1 MRTDLVPATEALSI
15 ILRDAS
21 PTGEEN
27 VAIGEAA
34 GRILS
39 RDLVA
44 LRTQP
49 PFRSSAMDGYAVRGA
64 DIAEV
69 PVTLELIG
77 ESAAGNAFSGS
88 VASGQAVRIFTGA
101 PVPEGAD
108 TVVMQENTRAEPGS
122 VTIFLTAA
130 TGKSVR
136 KAGLDFQRGDSL
148 LSAGFVLD
156 PQRLSLAASMNY
168 AIVPVWR
175 KPVVAIASTGSE
187 LRLPGAEPGPDQII
201 ASNAFGLAAIVRQAG
216 GEVLDLGILRDD
228 RGVLAA
234 TFTRALD
241 GGADLL
247 LTLGGA
253 SVGDHDLV
261 LPVLRELGA
270 TFHFSKIALR
280 PGKPL
285 LAGEIEH
292 NGRKV
297 RILGLAGNPVSS
309 LVAGNVF
316 VAPLVAAMAGRNSG
330 RTQPVPAVLGCD
342 LAQNDERQD
351 YLRASA
357 IRRDDGQL
365 EVTPFRVQDSSMLAA
380 LVRADVLLVRPA
392 GAGPAEAGDPCSVIL
407 LRDI

>member
-1 MRTDLVPATEALSI
+1 MRTDLVPAAEALSI
-15 ILRDAS
+15 ILQGAA
-21 PTGEEN
+21 PAGEET

-39 RDLVA
+39 RDLTA

-49 PFRSSAMDGYAVRGA
+49 PFPSSAMDGYAVRGA
-64 DIAEV
+64 DIASV
-69 PVTLELIG
+69 PVKLVLIG
-77 ESAAGNAFSGS
+77 ESAAGSAFPGS

-101 PVPEGAD
+101 PVPKGAD

-122 VTIFLTAA
+122 VTILVTAA

-136 KAGLDFQRGDSL
+136 KAGLDFQRGDTL

-156 PQRLSLAASMNY
+156 PQRLSLAASMNH
-168 AIVPVWR
+168 ASVPVWR
-175 KPVVAIASTGSE
+175 KPFVAIASTGSE

-201 ASNAFGLAAIVRQAG
+201 ASNGFGLAAIVRRSG
-216 GEVLDLGILRDD
+216 GEVLDLGIVRDD
-228 RGVLAA
+228 RSALTAA
-234 TFTRALD
+234 FTRALER
-241 GGADLL
+241 GADLL

-261 LPVLRELGA
+261 LPVLRDLGA

-285 LAGEIEH
+285 LAGEIVH
-292 NGRKV
+292 GGRTV

-330 RTQPVPAVLGCD
+330 RSHPVPAVLGCD
-342 LAQNDERQD
+342 LPANDERQD

-357 IRRDDGQL
+357 SRNREGQL
-365 EVTPFRVQDSSMLAA
+365 EVTPFGVQDSSMLAA

-392 GAGPAEAGDPCSVIL
+392 GAGPARAGDPCSVIL
-407 LRDI
+407 LREI